1 MRKKQKERNILV
13 RSSFASFTVSALL
26 LVTDYLMIVSAELF
40 AYWMR
45 KDVLS
50 DIGMDF
56 YIEPIY
62 IYIFIPVIFLFFL
75 NTNKQSITGVPFW
88 KTVRQ
93 SFWDVIYGVVF
104 IAVLMYLGHLG
115 QESISRIFL
124 LGTGLF
130 AIILVTSGRYF
141 CRKFMNNYKIFQMPV
156 IFIGAGLTAEMIIDY
171 FKDDVGFGYRIIGF
185 IDDAPVSKKIARRFR
200 ILGGFEQAEKII
212 RRTGVRHVF
221 ITAPGVSREKQIDL
235 VNRIQ
240 PYVKSVSFVPDL
252 QGYPGN
258 LEIVSFAD
266 AGLMMIKVKNNLANW
281 HSRLIK
287 RVFDLFCC
295 SVGLVV
301 IVPVLLIISIAIAL
315 DSPGPVLFNGK
326 RMGFKGK
333 LFNCYKFRSMYVN
346 SDEILEKYLA
356 NNIEA
361 RKEWEEFSKLR
372 DYDPRVTCIGKLI
385 RKYSLDELPQLLNV
399 FMGDMSLVGP
409 RPYLPSEEQKM
420 GDYAKSISLSLPGI
434 TGLWQTSG
442 RNEIPFSERVKMDH
456 WYVHNWSLWLD
467 IWYLIKTFKVVL
479 QRKGA
484 Y

>member
-26 LVTDYLMIVSAELF
+26 LVTDYLMIVSAELL

-266 AGLMMIKVKNNLANW
+266 AGLMMIKVKNNLAHW
-281 HSRLIK
+281 HNKAMK
-287 RVFDLFCC
+287 RVFDIMCC
-295 SVGLVV
+295 LPGV
-301 IVPVLLIISIAIAL
+301 ILLSPVFAIISLMIYIS
-315 DSPGPVLFNGK
+315 DPGPIIFAHKRIGKNGK
-326 RMGFKGK
+326 PFD
-333 LFNCYKFRSMYVN
+333 CYKFRSMIADAENV
-346 SDEILEKYLA
+346 LEQYLKDNPA
-356 NNIEA
+356 A
-361 RKEWEEFSKLR
+361 REEWEKDFKLKN
-372 DYDPRVTCIGKLI
+372 DPRVTKIGAFL
-385 RKYSLDELPQLLNV
+385 RKTSLDELPQLINV
-399 FMGDMSLVGP
+399 IKGEMSLVGP
-409 RPYLPSEEQKM
+409 RPIVEAEIEKYGIFFKDFAM
-420 GDYAKSISLSLPGI
+420 VTPGI
-434 TGLWQTSG
+434 TGVWQVNG
-442 RNEIPFSERVKMDH
+442 RSDTTYDERVSMDS